1 MYTTL
6 NNQQIYYQKLG
17 TGKDLILLHG
27 WKQDVSSF
35 HSISEILKQHFT
47 LWLIDL
53 PGFGRSETP
62 KKPFYV
68 KDYAEIIADFIKENK
83 LEKPNLLG
91 HSLGGRV
98 GIKLA
103 SEKPEILNKLVLESS
118 AGIKHEHDL
127 LRLAGFAMAK
137 IFNLL
142 IPESLTFKKYLKHKF
157 YKQVGSDYDDV
168 KELKSTFINIINEDL
183 TPDLPKIKNPTLVIG
198 GEFDTAVPPRDQK
211 KMYRKIPNSKLEILD
226 KVSHF
231 PHLENPSKFL
241 YYVIDFLSPS
251 SSQRRLGSN

>member
-1 MYTTL
+1 M
-6 NNQQIYYQKLG
+6 
-17 TGKDLILLHG
+17 
-27 WKQDVSSF
+27 
-35 HSISEILKQHFT
+35 
-47 LWLIDL
+47 WLIDL
-53 PGFGRSETP
+53 PGFGRSENP

-142 IPESLTFKKYLKHKF
+142 IPESLTLKKYLKHKF
-157 YKQVGSDYDDV
+157 YKQVGSDYDDA

-183 TPDLPKIKNPTLVIG
+183 TPDLPKIKNQTLVIG
-198 GEFDTAVPPRDQK
+198 GELDTSVPPRDQR
-211 KMYRKIPNSKLEILD
+211 KMYRKIPNSKLEILE
-226 KVSHF
+226 KVAHF
-231 PHLENPSKFL
+231 PHLENPQKFL
-241 YYVIDFLSPS
+241 YYVIDFL
-251 SSQRRLGSN
+251 N